1 MPLTLSKPILYLITR
16 GATTEATTANSPE
29 FGQVLSQIAAAV
41 TAGIDLIQIRE
52 KHLTGL
58 VLYKLVS
65 EAARLTRGNN
75 TRLLVNDR
83 ADMACGAG
91 ADGVRLSAQSLDA
104 TTIRRTFGAE
114 FLIGASTHSLDE
126 VRAARDQGA
135 DFVVFGPVF
144 ETESK
149 RGFGPGKGL
158 PELADVVREMRKFPV
173 LALGGVS
180 LANAAGCLAA
190 GAHGI
195 AGISLFEEP
204 ANFGKLC
211 SAIRQGERGGDQ

>member
-1 MPLTLSKPILYLITR
+1 MPLTLSKPILYLITH

-29 FGQVLSQIAAAV
+29 FGQILDQIAEAV
-41 TAGIDLIQIRE
+41 TAGLDLIQIRE
-52 KHLTGL
+52 KRLTGR
-58 VLYKLVS
+58 VLCALVS
-65 EAARLTRGNN
+65 EGARLTRDNH
-75 TRLLVNDR
+75 TKLLVNDR
-83 ADMACGAG
+83 ADIALGAG
-91 ADGVRLSAQSLDA
+91 ADGVHLTAQSLDA

-126 VRAARDQGA
+126 ARAARDQGA

-149 RGFGPGKGL
+149 RGFGPAKGVA
-158 PELADVVREMRKFPV
+158 ELAAVVREIREFPV

-180 LANAAGCLAA
+180 LANAAKCLAV
-190 GAHGI
+190 GAHGL
-195 AGISLFEEP
+195 AGIGLFDEP

-211 SAIRQGERGGDQ
+211 SAIRPGERSGDK